1 MNTHTTDL
9 LSINAT
15 LSLILLGFPVAALAQ
30 VQSVETNATD
40 GVAEASMLADEFSS
54 TQLTVAQ
61 LMANAVAAFLAAT
74 EAAVV
79 AQTPES
85 TAVIAE
91 TLTIQPRFGVGYI
104 TDGGSHNSLGRF
116 EAFVPLD
123 QEPGETISFLEGRLV
138 VGANDDV
145 GGSLLLGYRGYRN
158 AQNRIRGGY
167 VGLDARNTGNSDF
180 YQLGAGYESLGDDW
194 DFRFNAYLPL
204 GDRSNTISDTTIDT
218 GFQVST
224 GFVGNQF
231 ILNSQRQQ
239 ERLFQQEHALGG
251 FDAEAGYRLMRWDAG
266 DLQAF
271 GGLYLYDSPD
281 TPAYLGWRLRLA
293 SNFTPNFNGG
303 LSLQDDGLFGT
314 RLVLSVGATFPGTR
328 ANDSEDPVERVQA
341 RLGDP
346 TVRSPEIAVF
356 WDEDRETIF
365 ESNTSPLINPEE
377 EQAYRFQHVTL
388 GATGG
393 DGTFENPFGTVQE
406 GLNAAV
412 GDGNDVVYVD
422 GSNAINIPAFT
433 IPERV
438 RVLSQ
443 GPAQTI
449 AGLPFPGF
457 ETGAVR
463 LPFSPTTNFA
473 EGIVVELPLSGD
485 GNFPN
490 ITNGVTLGNRTV
502 LAGFRIDNATGE
514 AIVGSNIRNAELRN
528 NTITNPGGRGIA
540 FNNVGGSVVAFDN
553 IIRNS
558 AGSSI
563 FVENTT
569 SAQRLDLS
577 IIGYEITASN
587 NIGMEFVTLP
597 TGGALGAPS
606 QVIAVQPSD
615 ASLNT
620 SQGNSD
626 GETPA
631 NAITDSTNQGIVLR
645 SEGTARNDA
654 STQEFSFDA
663 GSISRN
669 GSSGVLATSNL
680 NGGSQEIS
688 VTNSTISN
696 NVGAGVEIVNGTT
709 VPPNTA
715 SAQELFLRNN
725 EILDNGGSGVDII
738 LNALG
743 AQEITV
749 NANRILRN
757 GGDGIRSIA
766 NAGLQEFPILE
777 DGSAGITSNIISGNA
792 EQAIDVEANGD
803 AIIAVLNARDN
814 TLENNSGGA
823 NVVDIDVAATST
835 NNSVCTVILSNTV
848 PTGIA
853 LTTFSNN
860 PTDRALYLVQNLN
873 TVSFENNGTLVQL
886 INGNT
891 GLPEPAA
898 FSNETNFCVP

>member
-1 MNTHTTDL
+1 MNTRTSGL

-15 LSLILLGFPVAALAQ
+15 LSLILLGFPAAALAQ
-30 VQSVETNATD
+30 VESIATHETD
-40 GVAEASMLADEFSS
+40 DVADASALGNRISPTHLTIDQLIASS
-54 TQLTVAQ
+54 L
-61 LMANAVAAFLAAT
+61 AAFLAAT
-74 EAAVV
+74 EEGVM
-79 AQTPES
+79 AQPPES
-85 TAVIAE
+85 TVAVTEA
-91 TLTIQPRFGVGYI
+91 LTIQPRFGVGYI
-104 TDGGSHNSLGRF
+104 TDGGSHSSLGRF

-123 QEPGETISFLEGRLV
+123 QEPGENISFLEGRLV
-138 VGANDDV
+138 VGENDDV

-167 VGLDARNTGNSDF
+167 IGLDARNTGNSDF

-204 GDRSNTISDTTIDT
+204 GDRSNTISDTTIDS

-231 ILNSQRQQ
+231 VLNSQRQQ
-239 ERLFQQEHALGG
+239 ERLFQQEYALGG

-281 TPAYLGWRLRLA
+281 IPTYLGWRIRLA

-346 TVRSPEIAVF
+346 TMRSPEIAVF
-356 WDEDRETIF
+356 LDEDRETIF

-422 GSNAINIPAFT
+422 GSNAIDIPAFT
-433 IPERV
+433 IPDRV
-438 RVLSQ
+438 RVISQ
-443 GPAQTI
+443 GPAQTL

-473 EGIVVELPLSGD
+473 EGIVVGLPLSGD
-485 GNFPN
+485 GSFPN

-502 LAGFRIDNATGE
+502 LAGFRIDNAAGD

-540 FNNVGGSVVAFDN
+540 FNNVGGSVVTFDN

-558 AGSSI
+558 AGSGI

-569 SAQRLDLS
+569 STQRLDLS
-577 IIGYEITASN
+577 IIGYEVTGSR
-587 NIGMEFVTLP
+587 NIGMEFVTSP

-606 QVIAVQPSD
+606 QVIAVRPSD

-620 SQGNSD
+620 SQGSSG

-631 NAITDSTNQGIVLR
+631 NAITNSTNQGIALR
-645 SEGTARNDA
+645 ATGTARNDA
-654 STQEFSFDA
+654 STQEFSFD
-663 GSISRN
+663 GGLISRN
-669 GSSGVLATSNL
+669 GSSGVLASSDR

-696 NVGAGVEIVNGTT
+696 NAGAGVEVVNGVT
-709 VPPNTA
+709 VPTETA

-725 EILDNGGSGVDII
+725 EILDNGGSGVDVT

-757 GGDGIRSIA
+757 GGDGIRSVA

-777 DGSAGITSNIISGNA
+777 DGSAGLTSNTISGNA
-792 EQAIDVEANGD
+792 EQAIDVEANGN
-803 AIIAVLNARDN
+803 AIIAVLNVRDN

-823 NVVDIDVAATST
+823 NVVDIDVEATST

-848 PTGIA
+848 PTGIT
-853 LTTFSNN
+853 LTTFSNS
-860 PTDRALYLVQNLN
+860 PTNQALYLVQNLN
-873 TVSFENNGTLVQL
+873 TVSFENNGALVQL

-891 GLPEPAA
+891 GLPDTAA
-898 FSNETNFCVP
+898 FSSETNFCVP